1 MIDSL
6 KGVSLV
12 CQTLAGALMASCL
25 GLPTAAGAEPAA
37 QPAPIQPTAKAP
49 GQPTAPAQPTAAAPV
64 QQPPPAPLQLTP
76 PIAPQIEETPLPPA
90 VELPPPPAG
99 IVPPDVPNR
108 PLSADEAAL
117 IALRHQ
123 PTVIEATAAL
133 AAARGRTQQT
143 RSGLLPTLAV
153 TAGYSHVETLGTEAT
168 GAPSGV
174 GGGTVTTGGGGV
186 TVAGYQAAGTL
197 RQLLFDFNHTRNL
210 VRAGK
215 ALERVAVANLSR
227 VQSDLVLQ
235 VKQAFYTYVQD
246 QALVTVNESNVRDQ
260 QAHLA
265 LAQARLRS
273 GLGLPSDLVR
283 AETAVADA
291 ILNLNVAQNNAAV
304 ARVNLALF
312 LGIDPRTPLQTAG
325 AGEPAISTND
335 VGALVRTALTQRPD
349 IREFQENLR
358 ATRYDASAAKTTST
372 PALSAN
378 ISASTRGANFPP
390 GNDFL
395 TIGANI
401 VWDPFDGG
409 LTAGRVRE
417 ARANQLSAQAQL
429 TGTQLAVASDVSQA
443 YINLRTA
450 EQRVTTADAEVANAQ
465 ESVRLA
471 EGRYRA
477 GVGTFIDV
485 TDAQA
490 ALLTAQTNR
499 VNAQSA
505 VDQARAALAH
515 ATGAP
520 LPAVR

>member
-1 MIDSL
+1 MA
-6 KGVSLV
+6 V
-12 CQTLAGALMASCL
+12 ALMLSCL
-25 GLPTAAGAEPAA
+25 GLTSDAGA
-37 QPAPIQPTAKAP
+37 QPA
-49 GQPTAPAQPTAAAPV
+49 AAAPV
-64 QQPPPAPLQLTP
+64 QPPLAAPLQQTP
-76 PIAPQIEETPLPPA
+76 PIAPKIEETPLPPKVA
-90 VELPPPPAG
+90 LPPPPT
-99 IVPPDVPNR
+99 VPPDVPNR

-117 IALRHQ
+117 IALHHQ
-123 PTVIEATAAL
+123 PTIIEAGAGISAAH
-133 AAARGRTQQT
+133 GRTLQA
-143 RSGLLPTLAV
+143 RSGLLPTVAV
-153 TAGYSHVETLGTEAT
+153 TAGYSHVETLATET
-168 GAPSGV
+168 RGAPSGL

-197 RQLLFDFNHTRNL
+197 RQLLFDFNHTRDL
-210 VRAGK
+210 VREEV
-215 ALERVAVANLSR
+215 ALERVAAANLTR
-227 VQSDLVLQ
+227 VESDLVLQ
-235 VKQAFYTYVQD
+235 VKQAFYTSVQD

-265 LAQARLRS
+265 LAQARLKS
-273 GLGLPSDLVR
+273 GLGLPSDVVR
-283 AETAVADA
+283 AETVVADA
-291 ILNLNVAQNNAAV
+291 ILNLTVARNNASVAQ
-304 ARVNLALF
+304 VNLTLF
-312 LGIDPRTPLQTAG
+312 LGIDPRTPIQTAA
-325 AGEPAISTND
+325 AGEPAISTNAVD
-335 VGALVRTALTQRPD
+335 ALVRTALTRRPD

-358 ATRYDASAAKTTST
+358 ATEHAVSAAKTTNA
-372 PALSAN
+372 PALTAS

-395 TIGANI
+395 TVSANI

-417 ARANQLSAQAQL
+417 ARANRVSAQAQL
-429 TGTQLAVASDVSQA
+429 TGTQLAVTSDVSQA
-443 YINLRTA
+443 YLNLRTA
-450 EQRVTTADAEVANAQ
+450 EQRVTTADAEIADAQ

-515 ATGAP
+515 AIGAP
-520 LPAVR
+520 LPAPPR

>member
-1 MIDSL
+1 L
-6 KGVSLV
+6 KPVSLF
-12 CQTLAGALMASCL
+12 CRAATAGLISLSPAQTSGAF
-25 GLPTAAGAEPAA
+25 AAPATPAAPAQA
-37 QPAPIQPTAKAP
+37 QPA
-49 GQPTAPAQPTAAAPV
+49 
-64 QQPPPAPLQLTP
+64 APLTQTP
-76 PIAPQIEETPLPPA
+76 PVAPHIQETPLPPP
-90 VELPPPPAG
+90 VVLPPPPAPA
-99 IVPPDVPNR
+99 PPDVPNR

-117 IALRHQ
+117 IALHHQ
-123 PTVIEATAAL
+123 PTVTVAGAQIE
-133 AAARGRTQQT
+133 AARGRTQQV
-143 RSGLLPTLAV
+143 RSGLRPTLAV
-153 TAGYSHVETLGTEAT
+153 SAGYSHVESIATEST
-168 GAPSGV
+168 GSTSPT

-186 TVAGYQAAGTL
+186 TVAGYQAAGTV
-197 RQLLFDFNHTRNL
+197 RQLLFDFNHTRDL
-210 VRAGK
+210 VRQSA
-215 ALERVAVANLSR
+215 ALERAAAANLTR

-246 QALVTVNESNVRDQ
+246 QALVTVNEANVRDQ

-273 GLGLPSDLVR
+273 GLGLPSDVVR
-283 AETAVADA
+283 AETAVANA
-291 ILNLNVAQNNAAV
+291 ILNLNVARNNASV
-304 ARVNLALF
+304 SQVTLALL

-325 AGEPAISTND
+325 TNEPAVSTDD
-335 VGALVRTALTQRPD
+335 VNALVQTALTQRPD

-358 ATRYDASAAKTTST
+358 STEYGVSAAKTTST
-372 PALSAN
+372 PAVVGSV
-378 ISASTRGANFPP
+378 SASTRGANFPP

-395 TIGANI
+395 TIGVNV

-417 ARANQLSAQAQL
+417 ARANRLSAQAQL
-429 TGTQLAVASDVSQA
+429 TGTQLAVTSDVSQA
-443 YINLRTA
+443 YLNLRTA
-450 EQRVTTADAEVANAQ
+450 EQRVITADAEVADAQ

-505 VDQARAALAH
+505 VDQARAAVAH
-515 ATGAP
+515 AIGGP
-520 LPAVR
+520 LPAPR

>member
-1 MIDSL
+1 MIASL
-6 KGVSLV
+6 KAVSLV
-12 CQTLAGALMASCL
+12 CLPVAVVLLVSCVGLSLDAG
-25 GLPTAAGAEPAA
+25 A
-37 QPAPIQPTAKAP
+37 QPA
-49 GQPTAPAQPTAAAPV
+49 APAQPPKAAAQPPAPVPPAPAAAPPLT
-64 QQPPPAPLQLTP
+64 QP
-76 PIAPQIEETPLPPA
+76 IKPQIQETPLPPPI
-90 VELPPPPAG
+90 ELPPPPAPA
-99 IVPPDVPNR
+99 VPPDVPNR

-117 IALRHQ
+117 IALHHQ
-123 PTVIEATAAL
+123 PTVIEASAGIS
-133 AAARGRTQQT
+133 AARGRTQQA
-143 RSGLLPTLAV
+143 RSGLLPLLAV
-153 TAGYSHVETLGTEAT
+153 TAGYSHVETLATETT

-197 RQLLFDFNHTRNL
+197 RQLLFDFNHTRDL
-210 VRAGK
+210 VRESA
-215 ALERVAVANLSR
+215 ALERLAAANLTR

-246 QALVTVNESNVRDQ
+246 QALVTVNETNLRDQ

-265 LAQARLRS
+265 LAQARLKS
-273 GLGLPSDLVR
+273 GLGLPSDVVR

-291 ILNLNVAQNNAAV
+291 MLNLNVAQNNASV

-312 LGIDPRTPLQTAG
+312 LGIDPRTPLQAAG
-325 AGEPAISTND
+325 TGEPPNPSND
-335 VGALVRTALTQRPD
+335 VAALVQTALTQRPD
-349 IREFQENLR
+349 IRQFQENLR
-358 ATRYDASAAKTTST
+358 ATQYAVGAAKTTNT
-372 PALSAN
+372 PALSAT

-417 ARANQLSAQAQL
+417 ARANRETAQAQL
-429 TGTQLAVASDVSQA
+429 TGTQLAVTSDVSQA

-471 EGRYRA
+471 DGRYRA

-515 ATGAP
+515 AIGAP
-520 LPAVR
+520 LPTPPR

>member
-1 MIDSL
+1 MIPGL

-12 CQTLAGALMASCL
+12 YPTLALALTVAGL
-25 GLPTAAGAEPAA
+25 GIAMEAGAAPAVPPAPA
-37 QPAPIQPTAKAP
+37 QPPPAAPIQPPGAPSPLTA
-49 GQPTAPAQPTAAAPV
+49 
-64 QQPPPAPLQLTP
+64 
-76 PIAPQIEETPLPPA
+76 PIAPSIQPTPLPPRI
-90 VELPPPPAG
+90 ELPPPPAG
-99 IVPPDVPNR
+99 VVPPDVPNR
-108 PLSADEAAL
+108 PLGADEAAL
-117 IALRHQ
+117 IALHHQ
-123 PTVIEATAAL
+123 PTVLEATAAI
-133 AAARGRTQQT
+133 AAARGRTQQA
-143 RSGLLPTLAV
+143 RSGLLPLVAV
-153 TAGYSHVETLGTEAT
+153 TAGYSHVDTLATEAT

-197 RQLLFDFNHTRNL
+197 RQLLFDFNHTRDL
-210 VRAGK
+210 VRAEA
-215 ALERVAVANLSR
+215 ALERVATANLSR

-246 QALVTVNESNVRDQ
+246 EALVAVNESNVRDQ

-265 LAQARLRS
+265 LAQARLTS
-273 GLGLPSDLVR
+273 GLGLPSDVVR

-291 ILNLNVAQNNAAV
+291 ILNLNVAQNNASV

-312 LGIDPRTPLQTAG
+312 LGIDPRTPLQTA
-325 AGEPAISTND
+325 ASGEPTIGTND
-335 VGALVRTALTQRPD
+335 VDALVRTALTQRPD

-358 ATRYDASAAKTTST
+358 ATQYDVSAAKTTNAPS
-372 PALSAN
+372 LSAS

-429 TGTQLAVASDVSQA
+429 MGTQLAVTSDVSQA
-443 YINLRTA
+443 YINLLTA
-450 EQRVTTADAEVANAQ
+450 QQRVTTADAEVANAQ

-471 EGRYRA
+471 SGRYRA

-499 VNAQSA
+499 VNVQST
-505 VDQARAALAH
+505 VDQERAALAH
-515 ATGAP
+515 AIGAP
-520 LPAVR
+520 LPAAR